1 MGVTSQRKGR
11 KAEIELVHILQGQGI
26 PAEPGQ
32 AVSYG
37 ATPDIVGVA
46 GIHVEVKRR
55 ENVNLSAALAQA
67 EEDARKF
74 GDGLPAVFHRK
85 NREDWRVTMPL
96 SAWLELY
103 QHRKC
108 QCGGHCNRQ
117 KTAKTGGESD
127 IDS

>member
-11 KAEIELVHILQGQGI
+11 KAEIELSKILQGYGYDVR
-26 PAEPGQ
+26 PGEP
-32 AVSYG
+32 VSYG
-37 ATPDIVGVA
+37 AEPDLVGLEN
-46 GIHVEVKRR
+46 IHIEVKRR

-67 EEDARKF
+67 EVDSQKF

-85 NREDWRVTMPL
+85 NREGWRVTMPL

-103 QHRKC
+103 QHHKC